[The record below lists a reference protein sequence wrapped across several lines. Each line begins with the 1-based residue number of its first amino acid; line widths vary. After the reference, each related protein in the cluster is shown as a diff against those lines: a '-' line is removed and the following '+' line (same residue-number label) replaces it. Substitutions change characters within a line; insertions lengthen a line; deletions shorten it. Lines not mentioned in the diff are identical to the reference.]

1 MEDLTGLGP
10 HRHQRVVAEDVRVAV
25 GGALLQLAVDLADGR
40 VEIDHHP
47 IGARTGPQRPGP
59 SDRLGDHLVELADV
73 SEGEG
78 PQERAERRRRHH
90 PKRQNLLR
98 RSGAQ
103 AIDVVDVGRSGQD
116 RRHQGE
122 HLAARARP
130 ADPTTEAH
138 HLVHQRLEPQAD
150 HEGRRHE
157 EPSVSDES
165 RVVEGHRDAFD
176 RAR

>member
-10 HRHQRVVAEDVRVAV
+10 HRHQRVVAEDVGVAV

-40 VEIDHHP
+40 VEIDHHRL
-47 IGARTGPQRPGP
+47 GARTGSERPGP

-78 PQERAERRRRHH
+78 PQERAQRRRRHD
-90 PKRQNLLR
+90 PKRQNLVR
-98 RSGAQ
+98 RSRAQ
-103 AIDVVDVGRSGQD
+103 AIDVVDVGGSGQD

-122 HLAARARP
+122 HLSPRTCP

-138 HLVHQRLEPQAD
+138 QLVHQHLEPQSD
-150 HEGRRHE
+150 HEGGRHE
-157 EPSVSDES
+157 EPSVSDQR

-176 RAR
+176 HAR